1 MSRSPA
7 APPIHVSWTPGSV
20 EVVNAATGARA
31 SAVALTD
38 LRAFWNGNKNVL
50 VGVGRS
56 LVFLKTARLPKAAPD
71 DLRRILGIQMAQL
84 FPLPPDQLSFDFLQT
99 NDHNG
104 DGYLTLIGAI
114 RSEDL
119 RQLKQEL
126 RDAGIQAERIL
137 PLSLAA
143 PAAAAS
149 AGAHNAIVAAP
160 DPGGLGLDVVQGGII
175 RFSRLASLDSD
186 VAVEAQRTM
195 AAAQSGA
202 LPLVA
207 AGNLTLPSGLTS
219 SSDLLTLL
227 DQAPPFAFEL
237 AEERNLEEKT
247 RLAKRMRMATM
258 ITVLAL
264 LLCLVPFLNRSDDI
278 RAVQRSNASWSRQSK
293 RITAVKDAELDK
305 AQTAIHIQTILKS
318 AFEPAQSMS
327 DVVAYIS
334 DQLPAGAWLT
344 GVGVERGKAIQLR
357 GMAKTS
363 GDVTQFVNALG
374 ASARFR
380 DVKLVF
386 ASTGTIGTVP
396 VVQFNI
402 TAVGVGNLPMP
413 VPEKAAVGARK
424 ATTTVTKKT
433 TGGSR

>member
-31 SAVALTD
+31 AAASLTD
-38 LRAFWNGNKNVL
+38 LRAFWNGNKSVL

-84 FPLPPDQLSFDFLQT
+84 FPLPAELLSFDFIQT
-99 NDHNG
+99 SDHNG
-104 DGYLTLIGAI
+104 DGYLTLIGAV

-119 RQLKQEL
+119 RRLKLEL
-126 RDAGIQAERIL
+126 REAGVQAIRIL

-149 AGAHNAIVAAP
+149 AGVPNAIVAAP
-160 DPGGLGLDVVQGGII
+160 DPGGLGLDVVQDGII

-186 VAVEAQRTM
+186 IAVEAQRTM

-219 SSDLLTLL
+219 RADLLTLL

-237 AEERNLEEKT
+237 AEERVLEAKKRITART
-247 RLAKRMRMATM
+247 RLAIMM
-258 ITVLAL
+258 TVSAI
-264 LLCLVPFLNRSDDI
+264 LLCLLAFLDQNDAA
-278 RAVQRSNASWSRQSK
+278 RAVQRSNANWARQSK
-293 RITAVKDAELDK
+293 RLQALEGAQTDK
-305 AQTAIHIQTILKS
+305 AATAIHIQETLHS
-318 AFEPAQSMS
+318 AFEPAQPLS
-327 DVVAYIS
+327 DLVAYVA
-334 DQLPAGAWLT
+334 DQAPPGAWLT
-344 GVGVERGKAIQLR
+344 GVGVERGKLVQIR
-357 GMAKTS
+357 GTAKTS
-363 GDVTQFVNALG
+363 SDVTQFVNTLG
-374 ASARFR
+374 ASPRFR

-386 ASTGTIGTVP
+386 ASTGTIAAVP
-396 VVQFNI
+396 VVQFNV
-402 TAVGVGNLPMP
+402 TAIAVGNLPMP
-413 VPEKAAVGARK
+413 TPAKPGAAK
-424 ATTTVTKKT
+424 TSKTTTTTK
-433 TGGSR
+433 TGGAAQ